1 MADTAPPQFTTWRQL
16 ALIFGVWTL
25 VAIMATQTSAF
36 SFARMGR
43 SFDWAP
49 IFTSQLTSCLLW
61 ATFTPFLLALGRR
74 FRIERGV
81 WPVNLSLHLLV
92 GVLFTVLDVY
102 AWKVEA
108 PYIRPGMVF
117 KTPFIVEVARQ
128 LVLDLGW
135 YFIIVALA
143 HAEYYASLSRVEALR
158 RAQLQSQ
165 LDAARLDALQSQLR
179 PHFLFNTLTT
189 IAEQVYGDPSGADT
203 MITRLSR
210 LLRSSFVDPE
220 VQEVTL
226 RQELELLQC
235 YLDIARVRFR
245 ERLTIDLDVHP
256 NALDAFVPRFL
267 LQPLAENA
275 LQHGIE
281 PAEAGGRLELRV
293 RVLHDVMT
301 VELHDDGVGLAASG
315 VRHGTGLRN
324 TRERLTHLYG
334 DAGRLE
340 IMRRPDRGTIVRVT
354 LPFRREPDPLVPADA
369 ELREQGN
376 DGALAHVNGG
386 RA

>member
-117 KTPFIVEVARQ
+117 TTPFIVEVARQ

-324 TRERLTHLYG
+324 TRQRLTHLYG

-369 ELREQGN
+369 ELREPGN

>member
-1 MADTAPPQFTTWRQL
+1 MADTPTPQFTTWRQL

-117 KTPFIVEVARQ
+117 TTPFIVEVARQ

-210 LLRSSFVDPE
+210 LLRSSFIDPE

-324 TRERLTHLYG
+324 TRQRLTHLYG

-369 ELREQGN
+369 ELREPGN

-386 RA
+386 RT